1 MASQP
6 ISLRGALAPVAAL
19 LMGTALFCVGYGV
32 QATLVPLRADLEGF
46 SRIVV
51 GLLGSTY
58 YAGFVAGC
66 LFAPYVILRSGH
78 IRAFAAMVS
87 CVSAVILAFPLLL
100 GEAQWL
106 LFRFAIGFCFSGLL
120 VIIESWLNERA
131 TNATRGIVMSA
142 YIVVTYVCISIG
154 QLGVAVQPVAG
165 FTLFTLCSIVLSLA
179 AVPVALTRANQPAP
193 IAVVRFRP
201 WRLFAVAPAA
211 FAGSFVNGLMTG
223 SLFSL
228 GAIYAVDIGFSKEE
242 AAMFVSAAVLGG
254 AIGQYPFGRVS
265 DFVDRRLVLLVAV
278 VATAAVSLI
287 LAMTLDLPQGAVL
300 ALGLAAGLVMLPSYS
315 LAAAHAFDWTEPEG
329 MVETSAS
336 LILLFGIG
344 STIGP
349 VLASLAMEWVGP
361 GGLFLVIGVS
371 AGALAG
377 FIAVRIAAR
386 ARPAEEMRSDFDI
399 FSTAPVGGAIT
410 PDPIS
415 ESDPLVEMPQVY
427 TPPVDVTPDE
437 ERTLVEYVAEKPG
450 PTHPPVAG
458 EAGVGRPLAR
468 PATEPPLHGRRE
480 RDDMPA

>member
-1 MASQP
+1 MASRS
-6 ISLRGALAPVAAL
+6 ISLSGALAPVAAL
-19 LMGTALFCVGYGV
+19 LMGTALLYLGYGL
-32 QATLVPLRADLEGF
+32 QAVLVPLRADMEGF

-66 LFAPYVILRSGH
+66 LFAPYLILRSGH

-87 CVSAVILAFPLLL
+87 CLSAAALAFPLLL
-100 GEAQWL
+100 GEAEWL

-120 VIIESWLNERA
+120 VIVESWLNERA

-142 YIVVTYVCISIG
+142 YVVITYVCISVG
-154 QLGVAVQPVAG
+154 QLGVAVQPVMG
-165 FTLFTLCSIVLSLA
+165 FTLFALCSIVLSLA

-193 IAVVRFRP
+193 IPVVRFRP
-201 WRLFAVAPAA
+201 WRLFPVAPAA
-211 FAGSFVNGLMTG
+211 FAGVFVNGLMAG

-228 GAIYAVDIGFSKEE
+228 GAIYAIDIGFSKEE

-278 VATAAVSLI
+278 VATAAVSLV
-287 LAMTLDLPQGAVL
+287 LAMTPDVPQSLVL

-315 LAAAHAFDWTEPEG
+315 LAAAHAFDWTEPDG

-336 LILLFGIG
+336 LILLFGVG

-349 VLASLAMEWVGP
+349 LLASLAMEWVGP
-361 GGLFLVIGVS
+361 GGLFLVVGVS

-377 FIAVRIAAR
+377 FIAVRIGAR

-410 PDPIS
+410 PEPIS

-427 TPPVDVTPDE
+427 AAPAEPPAQEQE
-437 ERTLVEYVAEKPG
+437 EPAGAAARGGEE
-450 PTHPPVAG
+450 PPA
-458 EAGVGRPLAR
+458 RPAL
-468 PATEPPLHGRRE
+468 PATEPPLHDARE
-480 RDDMPA
+480 RDDIPA